1 MPLSWGAGHGGQ
13 KSFAYRVGR
22 HSILGTK
29 TFEKKG
35 MLAKS
40 GEVSVWLS
48 CANSNFLVLVI
59 YTNHTL
65 YHHRGTR
72 DDGGTG
78 HLCAIFTALVSLQ
91 F

>member
-1 MPLSWGAGHGGQ
+1 
-13 KSFAYRVGR
+13 
-22 HSILGTK
+22 
-29 TFEKKG
+29 

-59 YTNHTL
+59 YANHTL
-65 YHHRGTR
+65 YHHRGTW
-72 DDGGTG
+72 DDGGMG